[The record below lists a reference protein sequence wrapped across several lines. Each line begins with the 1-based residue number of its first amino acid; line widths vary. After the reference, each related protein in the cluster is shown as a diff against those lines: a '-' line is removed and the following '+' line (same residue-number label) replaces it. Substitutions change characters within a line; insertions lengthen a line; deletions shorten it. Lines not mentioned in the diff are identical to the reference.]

1 MSTSE
6 TIRNHEAT
14 HAQNLKAKGES
25 MATNFFGT
33 TNHMNVILTNQCNRN
48 CIFCIARKNTNK
60 TKNSFLSLSNVEKA
74 IEFCKKEDIKT
85 IALTGGEP
93 TLHPNILEI
102 AKMFRSNGFEVAIYT
117 NYDFSEKVKKLDGIV
132 NRIFFSYYGQE
143 MPRQA
148 NFENSQIIIT
158 TLLLKNYFKT
168 IADLDDFIY
177 KYRQMAC
184 LLFTVPVNVN
194 DYCEEQ
200 TCEFLEE
207 ISKGSYLPLIL
218 PDGTI
223 MQLYNGCLIK
233 RTDLPKAFIQLDTYS
248 YKMRLDGEISHFYT
262 QGTEDISKI
271 QDVDLR
277 NALLSTHNPKTRRA
291 IIHEFNSS
299 KSK

>member
-6 TIRNHEAT
+6 LVRNHEVT
-14 HAQNLKAKGES
+14 STQKLKPKGEN
-25 MATNFFGT
+25 MATTFFGT
-33 TNHMNVILTNQCNRN
+33 TKHMNVILTNQCNRN
-48 CIFCIARKNTNK
+48 CPFCIAKKNTNK

-74 IEFCKKEDIKT
+74 IDFCKQEDIKT

-102 AKMFRSNGFEVAIYT
+102 AKMFRSNGFDVAIYT

-132 NRIFFSYYGQE
+132 NRIFVSYYGQE

-148 NFENSQIIIT
+148 NFESSQIIIT
-158 TLLLKNYFKT
+158 TLLLKNYFET

-207 ISKGSYLPLIL
+207 ISNKSYLPLTL

-223 MQLYNGCLIK
+223 IQLYNGCPIK
-233 RTDLPKAFIQLDTYS
+233 RTDLPKAFVQLDTYS

-262 QGTEDISKI
+262 KGTENISKI

-277 NALLSTHNPKTRRA
+277 NALLSTHNPKERRA
-291 IIHEFNSS
+291 IFDWYNN
-299 KSK
+299 K

>member
-6 TIRNHEAT
+6 LIRNHEVT
-14 HAQNLKAKGES
+14 STQKLKPKGEN
-25 MATNFFGT
+25 MATTFFGT
-33 TNHMNVILTNQCNRN
+33 TKHMNVILTNQCNRN
-48 CIFCIARKNTNK
+48 CPFCIAQKNTNK

-74 IEFCKKEDIKT
+74 IDFCKQEDIKT

-102 AKMFRSNGFEVAIYT
+102 AKMFRSNGFDVAIYT
-117 NYDFSEKVKKLDGIV
+117 NYDFSEIVKKLDGIV
-132 NRIFFSYYGQE
+132 NRIFVSYYGQE
-143 MPRQA
+143 MPRQT
-148 NFENSQIIIT
+148 NFESSQIIIT
-158 TLLLKNYFKT
+158 TLLLKNYFDT

-207 ISKGSYLPLIL
+207 ISNKSYLPLTL

-223 MQLYNGCLIK
+223 IQLYNGCPIK
-233 RTDLPKAFIQLDTYS
+233 RTDLPKAFVQLDTYS

-262 QGTEDISKI
+262 QGTENIAKI
-271 QDVDLR
+271 QDVALR

-291 IIHEFNSS
+291 IIDEFNSS
-299 KSK
+299 SSK